1 MVGLR
6 FGARLRNR
14 CGSRGALVAAVIA
27 ATLAV
32 AAPAFA
38 ADIIY
43 FNGFL
48 YQGQVKEGPRHS
60 LTYNGAR
67 KLGASSTEICVITA
81 DRNRNLDTNSKCTA
95 ARNAVVEHNLC
106 GCKLRY
112 PIVFAR
118 NSGGG
123 TDTRARLRY

>member
-1 MVGLR
+1 MVGMVMI
-6 FGARLRNR
+6 
-14 CGSRGALVAAVIA
+14 VAG
-27 ATLAV
+27 LAV

-38 ADIIY
+38 ADIVY

-48 YQGQVKEGPRHS
+48 YQGQTKEGPRHS

-67 KLGASSTEICVITA
+67 KLGGSSTEICVITA
-81 DRNRNLDTNSKCTA
+81 NRNRVLDTNSKCTA
-95 ARNAVVEHNLC
+95 SQNAVVEHNLC

-118 NSGGG
+118 NFGGG